1 MKNIYLDVKA
11 SIENLQNIFKNT
23 DNENERLKK
32 FNQEALEVFQKLEFE
47 SLKELESLKNNEEWE
62 NFTIAFYGETGAG
75 KSTLIECL
83 RLFFKEQSKVVQQ
96 ERFKRLYSNYQNNY
110 QNDERKKQAILNEL
124 HSLQDGAIIGD
135 GRSDFTTKTRSYTL
149 KHGNKTFTLLDV
161 PGIEGDE
168 KKVIQQI
175 SNATQKA
182 HAIFYVIKK
191 PTSPQKGEK
200 KKEGT
205 IEKIQKQLDSQTEV
219 WTIFNKPINNPRAF
233 KDGLID
239 GSEKESLKILNKEM
253 KNILGKHYEG
263 HQIVSTQM
271 AFYGLSSALLP
282 ESDFYKNKQ
291 KFLDFFKA
299 EELLLYKCHFKQL
312 GEFITEAL
320 LKNSRAKIIQSNCNK
335 ALKVVEQLQNTIKT
349 TIEKRIDPMIK
360 ETQEYQQEA
369 RYNLDRS
376 TEKFILNLTNSA
388 FYEIDQFKSDLRKKM
403 YAHINKNIEDEECK
417 EIFKNELIQ
426 GIETLHEDIKW
437 RFRECEKRF
446 DGEIKEAIEQLK
458 YRIKDSLAM
467 LECISIDRGFNLNFD
482 TDSGI
487 DGTKLAT
494 SIGGLGLLGIFNAW
508 NPMGWLALTAGIIT
522 GLVGIASSI
531 WKFFSSRYQR
541 SQQRKEVD
549 KNLHQICEKIVQDV
563 KSRLESRKKDIWE
576 KIGKLKAN
584 LRSVD
589 NYKRMKRQLKEAHE
603 RLGYISNSINLT
615 ISKQGAC
622 NEE

>member
-1 MKNIYLDVKA
+1 MKNIYLGVKK
-11 SIENLQNIFKNT
+11 SIEDLQNIFKNA
-23 DNENERLKK
+23 DDKDEKLKR
-32 FNQEALEVFQKLEFE
+32 FNQEALELFQKLEFE

-135 GRSDFTTKTRSYTL
+135 GRSDFTLETRSYTL
-149 KHGNKTFTLLDV
+149 KHNNKTFTLLDV

-182 HAIFYVIKK
+182 HAIFYVTKT
-191 PTSPQKGEK
+191 PNPPQKGEEGK
-200 KKEGT
+200 KGT
-205 IEKIQKQLDSQTEV
+205 IEKIQKQLGSQTEV

-233 KDGLID
+233 KDGLINE
-239 GSEKESLKILNKEM
+239 SEKESLKILNKKM
-253 KNILGKHYEG
+253 KNILGEHYKG
-263 HQIVSTQM
+263 YKAVSTQM
-271 AFYGLSSALLP
+271 AFYGLSQALIP
-282 ESDFYKNKQ
+282 GTDFDKNKQ
-291 KFLDFFKA
+291 KFLKDFKARELLYQSRFQQLGGFIA
-299 EELLLYKCHFKQL
+299 EELL
-312 GEFITEAL
+312 E
-320 LKNSRAKIIQSNCNK
+320 NSRNKIIESNCNK
-335 ALKVVEQLQNTIKT
+335 ALKAIEKLQEAIKT

-360 ETQEYQQEA
+360 EAQEHQQEA

-388 FYEIDQFKSDLRKKM
+388 FYEIDQFKSDLREKM

-426 GIETLHEDIKW
+426 GIEALHEDIKW

-446 DGEIKEAIEQLK
+446 DGEIKEAIKQLE

-467 LECISIDRGFNLNFD
+467 LERISIDRGFNLNFD

-549 KNLHQICEKIVQDV
+549 KNLYQICEKIVQDV

-576 KIGKLKAN
+576 KIEKLKAN
-584 LRSVD
+584 LRPVD

-603 RLGYISNSINLT
+603 RLGYISNIIHLT
-615 ISKQGAC
+615 ISKQGAR
-622 NEE
+622 NE

>member
-1 MKNIYLDVKA
+1 MKNIYLGVEK
-11 SIENLQNIFKNT
+11 SIKDLQNIFKNT
-23 DNENERLKK
+23 DDRDEKLKQ
-32 FNQEALEVFQKLEFE
+32 FNQEALKVFQQLEFK

-83 RLFFKEQSKVVQQ
+83 RMFFKERSKVVQQ
-96 ERFKRLYSNYQNNY
+96 ERFRRLYSNYQNNY
-110 QNDERKKQAILNEL
+110 QNDERKRQAILNEL

-135 GRSDFTTKTRSYTL
+135 GRSDFTTKTKSYTL
-149 KHGNKTFTLLDV
+149 KHNNKTFTLLDV

-168 KKVIQQI
+168 KKVKQEI
-175 SNATQKA
+175 SDATRKS
-182 HAIFYVIKK
+182 HAIFYVTKK
-191 PTSPQKGEK
+191 PTPPQKGEE

-205 IEKIQKQLDSQTEV
+205 IEKIQKQLGSQTEV
-219 WTIFNKPINNPRAF
+219 WTIFNKPITSPRAF

-239 GSEKESLKILNKEM
+239 ESEKESLKILNKEM
-253 KNILGKHYEG
+253 KNILGKHYMG
-263 HQIVSTQM
+263 HQIVSAQM

-282 ESDFYKNKQ
+282 ETDFDEKKQ
-291 KFLDFFKA
+291 KFLKDFKA
-299 EELLLYKCHFKQL
+299 EELLYQSHFKQL
-312 GEFITEAL
+312 GEFIAEEL
-320 LKNSRAKIIQSNCNK
+320 FKNSRAKIIQSNCNK
-335 ALKVVEQLQNTIKT
+335 ALKVVEELQKAIKT

-360 ETQEYQQEA
+360 EAQEHQQEF

-388 FYEIDQFKSDLRKKM
+388 FYEIDQFKSDLREKM
-403 YAHINKNIEDEECK
+403 YVHINKNIEDEECK

-446 DGEIKEAIEQLK
+446 DGEIKEAIKQLE
-458 YRIKDSLAM
+458 YRTKDSLAM
-467 LECISIDRGFNLNFD
+467 LERISIDRGFNLNFD

-522 GLVGIASSI
+522 GLVGIARSLRN
-531 WKFFSSRYQR
+531 FFSSRYQR
-541 SQQRKEVD
+541 SQQKKEVD

-563 KSRLESRKKDIWE
+563 KSRLESRKKDIRE
-576 KIGKLKAN
+576 KIEKLKAN
-584 LRSVD
+584 LRPVD

-603 RLGYISNSINLT
+603 KLGYISHNIKTRSM
-615 ISKQGAC
+615 Q
-622 NEE
+622 

>member
-1 MKNIYLDVKA
+1 MKNIYFDVKA
-11 SIENLQNIFKNT
+11 NIEKLQNIFKNT

-32 FNQEALEVFQKLEFE
+32 FNQEALEVFQKLELE
-47 SLKELESLKNNEEWE
+47 SLKEFESLKNNEEWE

-135 GRSDFTTKTRSYTL
+135 GRSDFTLKTRSYSFQYN
-149 KHGNKTFTLLDV
+149 HQNFILLDV

-175 SNATQKA
+175 SNATKKA
-182 HAIFYVIKK
+182 HAIFYVTKT
-191 PTSPQKGEK
+191 PNPPQKGEEGK
-200 KKEGT
+200 RGT
-205 IEKIQKQLDSQTEV
+205 IEKIQRQLDSQTEV

-239 GSEKESLKILNKEM
+239 ESEKESLKILNKEM
-253 KNILGKHYEG
+253 KNILGKHYMG
-263 HQIVSTQM
+263 HQMVSAQA

-291 KFLDFFKA
+291 KFLDFFKT
-299 EELLLYKCHFKQL
+299 EEWLLYKSRFQQL
-312 GEFITEAL
+312 GGFITEAL
-320 LKNSRAKIIQSNCNK
+320 LENSRKKIIESNCNK
-335 ALKVVEQLQNTIKT
+335 ALKVVEQLQKAIEI

-360 ETQEYQQEA
+360 EAQEHQQEA
-369 RYNLDRS
+369 CYNLNRS

-388 FYEIDQFKSDLRKKM
+388 FCEIDQFKSDLREKM
-403 YAHINKNIEDEECK
+403 YAHINKNIEDEKCK

-437 RFRECEKRF
+437 QFRECEKRF
-446 DGEIKEAIEQLK
+446 DGEIKEAIKQLE

-467 LECISIDRGFNLNFD
+467 LEHISIDRGFNLNFD

-508 NPMGWLALTAGIIT
+508 NPMGWFALTAGIIT
-522 GLVGIASSI
+522 GLVGIARSI
-531 WKFFSSRYQR
+531 WSFFSSRYQR
-541 SQQRKEVD
+541 SQQKKEVD
-549 KNLHQICEKIVQDV
+549 KNLHQICEKIAEDV

-576 KIGKLKAN
+576 KIEKLKAN
-584 LRSVD
+584 LRPVD
-589 NYKRMKRQLKEAHE
+589 NYERMKRQLKEAHE
-603 RLGYISNSINLT
+603 RLGYISHNIHLI
-615 ISKQGAC
+615 ISK
-622 NEE
+622 

>member
-11 SIENLQNIFKNT
+11 NIENLQNIFKNT

-32 FNQEALEVFQKLEFE
+32 SNQEALEVFQKLEFE

-83 RLFFKEQSKVVQQ
+83 RLFFKERSKRDQQ
-96 ERFKRLYSNYQNNY
+96 ECFRQLYAEKNHRGSGH
-110 QNDERKKQAILNEL
+110 ALLEL
-124 HSLQDGAIIGD
+124 EKLQDGAIIGD
-135 GRSDFTTKTRSYTL
+135 GRSDFTLETRSYSFQYN
-149 KHGNKTFTLLDV
+149 HQNFILLDV
-161 PGIEGDE
+161 PGIEGNE
-168 KKVIQQI
+168 KKVIDQI

-182 HAIFYVIKK
+182 HAIFYVTKT
-191 PTSPQKGEK
+191 PNPPQKGEEGK
-200 KKEGT
+200 RGT

-219 WTIFNKPINNPRAF
+219 WAIFNKPINNPRAL
-233 KDGLID
+233 KDKLINEN
-239 GSEKESLKILNKEM
+239 EKESLKILNKEM
-253 KNILGKHYEG
+253 KNILGKHYMG
-263 HQIVSTQM
+263 HQIVSAQM
-271 AFYGLSSALLP
+271 AFYGLASALIP

-291 KFLDFFKA
+291 KFLKDFKA
-299 EELLLYKCHFKQL
+299 EELLYQSHFKPL
-312 GEFITEAL
+312 AEFIAEEL

-335 ALKVVEQLQNTIKT
+335 ALKVVEQLQKAIEI
-349 TIEKRIDPMIK
+349 TIEKWIDPMIK
-360 ETQEYQQEA
+360 EAQEHQQEA

-388 FYEIDQFKSDLRKKM
+388 FSKIDQFKSDLREKM

-446 DGEIKEAIEQLK
+446 DGEIKEAIKQLE

-467 LECISIDRGFNLNFD
+467 LEHISIDRGFNLNFD

-508 NPMGWLALTAGIIT
+508 NPMGWFALTAGIIT
-522 GLVGIASSI
+522 GLVGIARSI
-531 WKFFSSRYQR
+531 WSFFSSRYQR
-541 SQQRKEVD
+541 SQQKKEVD
-549 KNLHQICEKIVQDV
+549 KNLHQICEKIAEDV
-563 KSRLESRKKDIWE
+563 KSRLESRKKDIRE
-576 KIGKLKAN
+576 KIEKLKAN
-584 LRSVD
+584 LRPVD
-589 NYKRMKRQLKEAHE
+589 NYERMKRQLKEAHE
-603 RLGYISNSINLT
+603 KLGYISHNIKTRSM
-615 ISKQGAC
+615 Q
-622 NEE
+622 

>member
-1 MKNIYLDVKA
+1 M
-11 SIENLQNIFKNT
+11 
-23 DNENERLKK
+23 
-32 FNQEALEVFQKLEFE
+32 
-47 SLKELESLKNNEEWE
+47 
-62 NFTIAFYGETGAG
+62 
-75 KSTLIECL
+75 
-83 RLFFKEQSKVVQQ
+83 FFKEQSKVDQQ

-110 QNDERKKQAILNEL
+110 QNDERKRQAVLNEL

-135 GRSDFTTKTRSYTL
+135 GRSDFTLKTRSYSFQYN
-149 KHGNKTFTLLDV
+149 HQNFILLDV
-161 PGIEGDE
+161 PGIEGSE
-168 KKVIQQI
+168 QKVVSQI

-182 HAIFYVIKK
+182 HAIFYVTKK
-191 PTSPQKGEK
+191 PTPSQKGEER
-200 KKEGT
+200 KEGT
-205 IEKIQKQLDSQTEV
+205 IEKIQRQLDSQTEV
-219 WTIFNKPINNPRAF
+219 WTIFNKPINSPRAF

-239 GSEKESLKILNKEM
+239 ESEQEILKILNKKM
-253 KNILGKHYEG
+253 KNILGEHYKG
-263 HQIVSTQM
+263 YKAVSVQV
-271 AFYGLSSALLP
+271 AFYGLAQALIP
-282 ESDFYKNKQ
+282 ETDFDEKKQ
-291 KFLDFFKA
+291 KFLKDFKA
-299 EELLLYKCHFKQL
+299 EELLYQSHFKPL
-312 GEFITEAL
+312 AEFIAEEL

-360 ETQEYQQEA
+360 EMQEHQQEA
-369 RYNLDRS
+369 YYNLDRS

-388 FYEIDQFKSDLRKKM
+388 FYEIDQFKSDLREKM

-446 DGEIKEAIEQLK
+446 DGEIKEAIKQLE

-522 GLVGIASSI
+522 GLVGIARSI
-531 WKFFSSRYQR
+531 WNFFSSRYKR
-541 SQQRKEVD
+541 SQQKKEVD

-563 KSRLESRKKDIWE
+563 KSRLESRKKDIRE
-576 KIGKLKAN
+576 KIKKLKAN
-584 LRSVD
+584 LRPVD
-589 NYKRMKRQLKEAHE
+589 NYERMKRQLKEAHE
-603 RLGYISNSINLT
+603 KLGYISNSINLT

-622 NEE
+622 NKE